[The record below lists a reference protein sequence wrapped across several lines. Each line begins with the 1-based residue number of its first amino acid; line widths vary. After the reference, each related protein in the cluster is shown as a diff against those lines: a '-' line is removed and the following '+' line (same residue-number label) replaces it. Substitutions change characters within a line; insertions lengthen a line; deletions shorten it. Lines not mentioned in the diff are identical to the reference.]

1 MSMRLILAVAIAA
14 PAALPAAAFAQD
26 AAGQPPQRIR
36 SITIEPGQKCPES
49 TAEEV
54 VVCAL
59 PDQEQYRIPKALRAE
74 PKTDVKSIS
83 QAVRMER
90 VMQDNRRILP
100 GSCSPIGMN
109 GQSGCAQQ
117 AAEAW
122 LAEKRAVANGQ
133 PVTPND

>member
-1 MSMRLILAVAIAA
+1 MRLILAVAIAA
-14 PAALPAAAFAQD
+14 TPTVAFGQQD
-26 AAGQPPQRIR
+26 SGQPPQRIR
-36 SITIEPGQKCPES
+36 SITIQPGEKCPDS
-49 TAEEV
+49 TANEV

-59 PDQEQYRIPKALRAE
+59 PDQEQYRIPKALRDE
-74 PKTDVKSIS
+74 PKTDVQSIS
-83 QAVRMER
+83 QSVRMER
-90 VMQDNRRILP
+90 VMQDNRRVLP

-122 LAEKRAVANGQ
+122 AAEKRAIANGQ